1 MTAGGGVDYRV
12 PRSKGYR
19 LQAESYRY
27 AAQADRLLADF
38 FEQSGAE
45 CVESYVSSAATSERL
60 ACEYDRM
67 AENLETELT
76 ATAGRASALAALE
89 EHP

>member
-67 AENLETELT
+67 ADRLDKEL
-76 ATAGRASALAALE
+76 ARRASALAALE